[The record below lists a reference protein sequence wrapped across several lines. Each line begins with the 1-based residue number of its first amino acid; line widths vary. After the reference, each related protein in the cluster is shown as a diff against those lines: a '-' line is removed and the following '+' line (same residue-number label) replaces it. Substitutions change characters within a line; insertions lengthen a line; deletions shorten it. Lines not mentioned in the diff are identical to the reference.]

1 VELQESVHL
10 SKCGTQP
17 VVAALVQSMKPKVLG
32 LFLRATL
39 DDKDADDAEIK
50 KITGSGVGV
59 ANSCWRFRQRRRWS
73 HGKGEE
79 ESDWQKKCEFTD

>member
-17 VVAALVQSMKPKVLG
+17 VVAALVQSMKPRVLG

-39 DDKDADDAEIK
+39 DDKDGDDAEIK
-50 KITGSGVGV
+50 KGTGSGVGV
-59 ANSCWRFRQRRRWS
+59 ANSCWRL
-73 HGKGEE
+73 
-79 ESDWQKKCEFTD
+79 